1 MTGRQEKVGRYR
13 GDAHR
18 VRPTASWTALG
29 VLVLGVAVVG
39 VGVLLMSWP
48 VAAAGAAVGVAGA
61 ALAAW
66 SGLLWNVHGATG
78 ASRTTREDGSVEVA
92 GTHAHLE
99 DEAAQ
104 RHAAEVSRRAQ
115 SLERQGPA
123 RRPGLAR
130 AGAALLLTT
139 GTWLA
144 LSQWTLYAE
153 TPEGREGTWRAMGAA
168 IVVLLAALRLL
179 APGRSVPAVV
189 AAVVVGLLLVPSGLL
204 LAETGRAAASET
216 ISGILAVLGA
226 LLTLDRTTQPPP
238 GPGTPRP
245 DPEEDVWST
254 RP

>member
-1 MTGRQEKVGRYR
+1 MTGREEKVGRYR

-18 VRPTASWTALG
+18 VRPTASWAALG

-48 VAAAGAAVGVAGA
+48 LAAAGAAVGVAGA
-61 ALAAW
+61 AMAAW
-66 SGLLWNVHGATG
+66 SGLLWNVHGTTG
-78 ASRTTREDGSVEVA
+78 ASRTTRQDGTVEVA

-115 SLERQGPA
+115 SLERQGPP
-123 RRPGLAR
+123 RRPGLGR
-130 AGAALLLTT
+130 AGAALLLAT

-168 IVVLLAALRLL
+168 IAVTTASTGPVVIVETRIKLSPVLYPATARSLSFVRNQAIAFAPPCKHHAKVSLR
-179 APGRSVPAVV
+179 
-189 AAVVVGLLLVPSGLL
+189 
-204 LAETGRAAASET
+204 
-216 ISGILAVLGA
+216 
-226 LLTLDRTTQPPP
+226 
-238 GPGTPRP
+238 
-245 DPEEDVWST
+245 
-254 RP
+254 

>member
-1 MTGRQEKVGRYR
+1 MTGREEKVGRYR

-18 VRPTASWTALG
+18 VRPTASWAALG

-48 VAAAGAAVGVAGA
+48 LAAAGAAVGVAGA
-61 ALAAW
+61 AMAAW
-66 SGLLWNVHGATG
+66 SGLLWNVHGTTG
-78 ASRTTREDGSVEVA
+78 ASRTTRQDGTVEVA

-115 SLERQGPA
+115 SLERQGPP
-123 RRPGLAR
+123 RRPGLGR
-130 AGAALLLTT
+130 AGAALLLAT

-179 APGRSVPAVV
+179 APGRSVPAVA

-204 LAETGRAAASET
+204 LAETARAAASET
-216 ISGILAVLGA
+216 ISGVLTVLGA
-226 LLTLDRTTQPPP
+226 LLTLDRTTPAP
-238 GPGTPRP
+238 TRPR
-245 DPEEDVWST
+245 DTST
-254 RP
+254 RT